1 MTVAMN
7 FALSVRSAGAIPV
20 EMATNDE
27 SGYPRKRARTR
38 AQLRQAGITAIA
50 RRGPEGLTV
59 GEVAKL
65 AGVAQGTFYNHFPS
79 LVELIEEIAEQLG
92 TGVEIAR
99 DALDAIESDPAGRVA
114 IGVLQLVDL
123 AARDGEAAAA
133 FVALAASRPA
143 FRARVR
149 AIIRRA
155 IADGVE
161 VDRFRTEVGPPSVNL
176 VLGSCL
182 QSMRSISLGETDGS
196 VGPAVAHLVLRG
208 LGVAD
213 REAGRVVARAADVL
227 RSGQLPSA
235 NAPTPG

>member
-1 MTVAMN
+1 
-7 FALSVRSAGAIPV
+7 
-20 EMATNDE
+20 MASDD

-38 AQLRQAGITAIA
+38 AQLRQAGIAAIA
-50 RRGPEGLTV
+50 ARGPEGLTV

-79 LVELIEEIAEQLG
+79 LTDLVEEIAEQLG

-123 AARDGEAAAA
+123 ADRDPDSAAA
-133 FVALAASRPA
+133 FVALAAARPE

-149 AIIRRA
+149 AIIGRA
-155 IADGVE
+155 IADGVA
-161 VDRFRTEVGPPSVNL
+161 VGRFRVEAGPAAVNA
-176 VLGSCL
+176 VLGTCL

-196 VGPAVAHLVLRG
+196 IGSAVAPLVLRT
-208 LGVAD
+208 LGVDDDEGA
-213 REAGRVVARAADVL
+213 RVVERAGEVLRRVEPAAADAT
-227 RSGQLPSA
+227 G
-235 NAPTPG
+235 